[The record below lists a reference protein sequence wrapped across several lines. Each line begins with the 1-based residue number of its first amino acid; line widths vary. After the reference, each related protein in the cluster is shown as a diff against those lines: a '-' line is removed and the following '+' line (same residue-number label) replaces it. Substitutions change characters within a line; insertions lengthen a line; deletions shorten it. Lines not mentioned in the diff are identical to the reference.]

1 MVTQLKPNPV
11 IEAFP
16 GDSDNPQ
23 IVVGEVSPG
32 QHHMAVMGQ
41 DGDTKIVWD
50 PDKQDEVDNA
60 KATYER
66 LLKKGYLVYSV
77 KTKGKNTGEKNHKI
91 SKFDPDE
98 EMLIFIPPIVGG

>member
-1 MVTQLKPNPV
+1 MVTQLKQNPV

-16 GDSDNPQ
+16 GDNDDPQ
-23 IVVGEVSPG
+23 IVVGEVNPG
-32 QHHMAVMGQ
+32 THYMAIMGE

-66 LLKKGYLVYSV
+66 LVKKGFLVYSV
-77 KTKGKNTGEKNHKI
+77 RTKGKKTGEKNHKL
-91 SKFDPDE
+91 SDFDPDE
-98 EMLIFIPPIVGG
+98 EMLIFVPPIVGG